1 VSCGAAIR
9 QRWVTGTWQLWRY
22 FTLEPTEIW
31 RLMNQEHVTTEEEPS
46 FDTSSGRY
54 DDLLSLP
61 ADDDDD
67 TKDVAY
73 NTVAMGFSL
82 EYYRLD

>member
-1 VSCGAAIR
+1 
-9 QRWVTGTWQLWRY
+9 
-22 FTLEPTEIW
+22 
-31 RLMNQEHVTTEEEPS
+31 MNQEHVTTEEEPS

-61 ADDDDD
+61 ADDNDD